1 MMGPMRAS
9 VTIKAKLEK
18 FKLNMP
24 LIGALCNPGI
34 KKRHW
39 DMMSEKVGAG
49 IEEEVFT
56 GRNECTFFTNAKILK
71 EMDGLYWF

>member
-1 MMGPMRAS
+1 MRAS

-39 DMMSEKVGAG
+39 DMMSEKVRVRM
-49 IEEEVFT
+49 IERPCLNWWLE
-56 GRNECTFFTNAKILK
+56 GPIS
-71 EMDGLYWF
+71 